1 MPRYAKEGIGITG
14 LQVPA
19 IIEAVLFPNLNKL
32 ISTQKPRDPLLLRT
46 LLEQK
51 SVRSVLLLGASESIG
66 DPRWGQS

>member
-32 ISTQKPRDPLLLRT
+32 ISTQEPRDPLLLRT
-46 LLEQK
+46 LLEQE

-66 DPRWGQS
+66 DLRWGQS